1 LHGTAPNLG
10 HFWAWLCLYRQ
21 RLFQLGSEPSIW
33 IGGCSFIHRRA
44 FFIGASLWV
53 SGIYATPKPEAKST
67 DNTAIQR
74 LIEDTN
80 AKAVAAFKESNK
92 QLADQLN
99 AQQQQ
104 FATEMRDSENRMLS
118 DLQSHILA
126 IRTALTERPAPPPR
140 SVNDGFNEKPKP
152 QGRKNR

>member
-1 LHGTAPNLG
+1 MVPLLILVTFGLG
-10 HFWAWLCLYRQ
+10 YV
-21 RLFQLGSEPSIW
+21 SIASACFNW
-33 IGGCSFIHRRA
+33 VRSRA
-44 FFIGASLWV
+44 FGLAGVVLSIVGLFFIGASLWV